1 MCMSTT
7 PQDSQGYLS
16 HRAHV
21 RILSN
26 PSVTKMRPLTVCIK
40 LPPLLILHEPPHL
53 PLLKEPQKDFLTH
66 LSERRVLIHT
76 HSHIGLGQRAAPQ
89 HRDVQGKEK
98 KSQQQQKF
106 RRQTHHPL
114 DAAALRSLRCG
125 RGADSASSGC
135 RDSNLRIRRGRGAAT
150 PLGSHFGGQNCKSAG
165 KTVRVGRS
173 RTILEKFSRLKYIRY
188 YLNCRIVLDV
198 RCLLKVVR
206 CWMR

>member
-16 HRAHV
+16 HWAHM

-26 PSVTKMRPLTVCIK
+26 PSVTEMRPLTVCIK
-40 LPPLLILHEPPHL
+40 LPPPPQ
-53 PLLKEPQKDFLTH
+53 PLKDFLTH

-76 HSHIGLGQRAAPQ
+76 HSNIGVGQRAAPQ

-98 KSQQQQKF
+98 KSQQQQKL

-125 RGADSASSGC
+125 RGADSASSRC

-173 RTILEKFSRLKYIRY
+173 RTILEKFSRFKCIRY
-188 YLNCRIVLDV
+188 YLKLSDCPGCARS
-198 RCLLKVVR
+198 LLKVV
-206 CWMR
+206 

>member
-1 MCMSTT
+1 MRMSTT

-16 HRAHV
+16 HWAQM

-40 LPPLLILHEPPHL
+40 LPPPPHPHEAPPTSSP
-53 PLLKEPQKDFLTH
+53 PLLEEPQKDFLTH

-76 HSHIGLGQRAAPQ
+76 HSNIGLGQRAAPQ

-125 RGADSASSGC
+125 RGADSASSRC

-173 RTILEKFSRLKYIRY
+173 RTILEKFSRLKYIRC
-188 YLNCRIVLDV
+188 YLNCRIVLDA
-198 RCLLKVVR
+198 RALS
-206 CWMR
+206 